1 VTDPGLRRHYEDKY
15 RDAEGTPPTVVHTDR
30 PRDRFEAAVR
40 TLSGVLPHGARVLEL
55 AAGDGRVGLALLRER
70 RDLVGYALT
79 DVAETRVGRLG
90 SLRAIDPRITVRH
103 CDAEQ
108 PELDAGSVDAIV
120 MIALVEHLVD
130 PIRAL
135 RRIRDGLAPGG
146 ICYLDTPNIAKW
158 TRRVKLAFGRFPS
171 TASVGEGLVTYE
183 GGPVDLHDEGHL
195 HYFTFGSLERMLRDS
210 CGFGRVDR
218 VPYADGDRLPVGVAT
233 RLAALRPGLFSEVAV
248 VAHR

>member
-1 VTDPGLRRHYEDKY
+1 VTDPGLRRHYEQKY
-15 RDAEGTPPTVVHTDR
+15 RDDEGPPPTVVRTDR

-40 TLSGVLPHGARVLEL
+40 TLSDVLPRGARVLEL

-108 PELDAGSVDAIV
+108 PELDPGSVDAIV

-135 RRIRDGLAPGG
+135 RRIRECLAPGG
-146 ICYLDTPNIAKW
+146 TCYLDTPNIAKW
-158 TRRVKLAFGRFPS
+158 TRRVKLGFGRFPS
-171 TASVGEGLVTYE
+171 TASVGEGLVSYE

-195 HYFTFGSLERMLRDS
+195 HYFTFGSLERLLQDS
-210 CGFGRVDR
+210 CGFTRVDC

-233 RLAALRPGLFSEVAV
+233 RLAALRPGLFSEVALF
-248 VAHR
+248 AHR